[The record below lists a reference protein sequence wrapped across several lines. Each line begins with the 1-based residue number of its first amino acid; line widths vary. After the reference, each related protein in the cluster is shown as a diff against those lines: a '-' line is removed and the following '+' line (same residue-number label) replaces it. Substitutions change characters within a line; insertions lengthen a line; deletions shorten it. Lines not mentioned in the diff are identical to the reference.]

1 MLSNLAGLGRGLGNA
16 FWRVWQTLAALLSP
30 PQAAASDRATLFLPG
45 ESLATAT
52 PEIGQENAVDS
63 LAQLRPVAQI
73 DKRYLSFSVDISV
86 LAGGFWWEGT
96 NDSRRGLGTLRIP
109 PLKLTSAKL
118 DRLVGLLGPAYLRV
132 GGSEADKIHYF
143 DNPEGSSDALV
154 LTREQ
159 WDELHAF
166 LQRNELKLIFTCKY
180 GLFKREH
187 HGSWQGDE
195 LLKLLDYTRQQGYQ
209 IEVFELGNELNAYW
223 AFHGL
228 LSQPRAINLARDYNR
243 FFKVVRKDF
252 PNAKI
257 SGPGSA
263 FWPKLGETVRP
274 ISNITP
280 RFLAN
285 LRFKLDIVD
294 WHYYPFQSDRSP
306 VRTRRARIHH
316 LLDPK
321 SFEYF
326 RLYGNRLRALRDRFQ
341 PQAEVWTGETG
352 SAQCGG
358 QPELSDR
365 WVSSFWWADQL
376 GMGARL
382 GQRVMV
388 RQSLIGGDYGM
399 IVRLTLKPRP
409 DYWVSW
415 LWGQLMG
422 TQVFAIDSSS
432 PHLRCYLHSAKKGKG
447 KTLLLINLA
456 PHRVRIDLAP
466 ALANAI
472 EGGYQMTAKN
482 LTSRRVRLNDKKL
495 RFRGGTVT
503 LDDFEVLPFSGEVAP
518 YSISFWRCG
527 GGSKERAATAEP
539 TTDADSKTD

>member
-1 MLSNLAGLGRGLGNA
+1 MHRFVRTLLIPCLQLLQLLGLFTPNRASADDHATLILSG
-16 FWRVWQTLAALLSP
+16 
-30 PQAAASDRATLFLPG
+30 PQAAGDDA
-45 ESLATAT
+45 
-52 PEIGQENAVDS
+52 DS
-63 LAQLRPVAQI
+63 LDQLPPVAEV
-73 DKRYLSFSVDISV
+73 DRRYLSYSVDISV
-86 LAGGFWWEGT
+86 LVGGFWWEGAQ
-96 NDSRRGLGTLRIP
+96 DSRRGLGTLRVP
-109 PLKLTSAKL
+109 PLKLASKKL

-143 DNPEGSSDALV
+143 DAPDNSADALV
-154 LTREQ
+154 LTQAQ
-159 WDELHAF
+159 WDDLHAF
-166 LQRNELKLIFTCKY
+166 VQRNDLKLIFTCKY
-180 GLFKREH
+180 GLFKRGH
-187 HGSWQGDE
+187 HGRWRGDE
-195 LLKLLDYTRQQGYQ
+195 LIRLLDYSRAQGYH

-243 FFKVVRKDF
+243 FFKVVRRDF
-252 PNAKI
+252 PTAKI

-285 LRFKLDIVD
+285 LNFKLDIVD

-326 RLYGNRLRALRDRFQ
+326 RLYGKRLGALRDRFQ
-341 PQAEVWTGETG
+341 PQAQVWTGETG

-409 DYWVSW
+409 DFWVSW

-422 TQVFAIDSSS
+422 TQVYAIDSSS
-432 PHLRCYLHSAKKGKG
+432 PHLRCYLHSARSGRGKI
-447 KTLLLINLA
+447 LLLINLA
-456 PHRVRIDLAP
+456 PHPVTLTLAP
-466 ALANAI
+466 ALAGTLG
-472 EGGYQMTAKN
+472 GGYQLTAKN
-482 LTSRRVRLNDKKL
+482 LTSRRVRLNGRKL
-495 RFRGGTVT
+495 RFNGGKVA
-503 LDDFEVLPFSGEVAP
+503 LADFAALPFSGEVAP
-518 YSISFWRCG
+518 YSISFWCCDG
-527 GGSKERAATAEP
+527 AVPGAAADGTATSKRQSSDPASAASAEG
-539 TTDADSKTD
+539 

>member
-1 MLSNLAGLGRGLGNA
+1 MRPGRCLRGIGSIKFSEEIYPWAKRWLGYFALLYRGLWLKYA
-16 FWRVWQTLAALLSP
+16 KSKP
-30 PQAAASDRATLFLPG
+30 C
-45 ESLATAT
+45 ETAILVLQGD
-52 PEIGQENAVDS
+52 E
-63 LAQLRPVAQI
+63 PVAEI
-73 DKRYLSFSVDISV
+73 DERYLSFSVDISV
-86 LAGGFWWEGT
+86 LAGGFWWEGS
-96 NDSRRGLGTLRIP
+96 NDSRRGLGTLRVP

-118 DRLVGLLGPAYLRV
+118 DRLVKLLGPAYLRV

-143 DNPEGSSDALV
+143 DQPEGEADALV

-159 WDELHAF
+159 WNELHEF
-166 LQRNELKLIFTCKY
+166 LGRNELKLIFTCKY

-187 HGSWQGDE
+187 HGRWQGTE
-195 LLKLLDYTRQQGYQ
+195 LLALLDYTRAQGYH

-228 LSQPRAINLARDYNR
+228 MSQPRAINLAKDYNQ
-243 FFKVVRKDF
+243 FYKVVKRGF
-252 PNAKI
+252 PHAKI

-285 LRFKLDIVD
+285 LDFNLDIVD

-316 LLDPK
+316 LVDPK

-326 RLYGNRLRALRDRFQ
+326 RIYSNRLRSLKERFQ
-341 PQAEVWTGETG
+341 PQAELWTGETG

-382 GQRVMV
+382 GQKVMV

-399 IVRLTLKPRP
+399 IARLTLKPRP

-415 LWGQLMG
+415 LWGHMMG
-422 TQVFAIDSSS
+422 TKVYAIDSNV
-432 PHLRCYLHSAKKGKG
+432 PHIRCYLHSDSSGKS
-447 KTLLLINLA
+447 KSLLLINLSSDTA
-456 PHRVRIDLAP
+456 TVALDTDLISRIS
-466 ALANAI
+466 
-472 EGGYQMTAKN
+472 GGYEMTAKT
-482 LTSRRVRLNDKKL
+482 LSSRRVRLNGKKL
-495 RFRGGTVT
+495 RFKGGKVQ
-503 LDDFEVLPFSGEVAP
+503 LNDFEMVAYTGRLPP
-518 YSISFWRCG
+518 YSISFWRCDKG
-527 GGSKERAATAEP
+527 
-539 TTDADSKTD
+539 

>member
-1 MLSNLAGLGRGLGNA
+1 MPSA
-16 FWRVWQTLAALLSP
+16 
-30 PQAAASDRATLFLPG
+30 
-45 ESLATAT
+45 E
-52 PEIGQENAVDS
+52 
-63 LAQLRPVAQI
+63 PVAEI
-73 DKRYLSFSVDISV
+73 DQRYLSFSVDISV

-96 NDSRRGLGTLRIP
+96 NDSRRGLGTLRVP
-109 PLKLTSAKL
+109 PLKLDSGKL
-118 DRLVGLLGPAYLRV
+118 DRLVKLLGPAYLRV

-143 DNPEGSSDALV
+143 ENPEGDSDALV

-159 WDELHAF
+159 WDDLQEF

-187 HGSWQGDE
+187 HGRWQGDE
-195 LLKLLDYTRQQGYQ
+195 LQALLDYSKAKGYR
-209 IEVFELGNELNAYW
+209 IDVFELGNELNAYW

-228 LSQPRAINLARDYNR
+228 LSQPRAINLARDYNQFYR
-243 FFKVVRKDF
+243 IVKRDF

-263 FWPKLGETVRP
+263 FWPKLGETVKP

-285 LRFKLDIVD
+285 LDFKLDVVD

-306 VRTRRARIHH
+306 IRTRKARIEH

-326 RLYGNRLRALRDRFQ
+326 RIYSKRLSALRSRYQ

-382 GQRVMV
+382 GQKVMV
-388 RQSLIGGDYGM
+388 RQSLVGGDYGM
-399 IVRLTLKPRP
+399 IARLTLKPRP

-422 TQVFAIDSSS
+422 TDVFNVESSS
-432 PHLRCYLHSAKKGKG
+432 PHLRAYLHSSKTGEGKV
-447 KTLLLINLA
+447 LLLINLA
-456 PHRVRIDLAP
+456 AQEIGVDVTNTFSETITTA
-466 ALANAI
+466 
-472 EGGYQMTAKN
+472 YVMTAKS
-482 LTSRRVRLNDKKL
+482 LSSRRVRLNGKKL
-495 RFRGGTVT
+495 RFKGGAVR
-503 LDDFEVLPFSGEVAP
+503 LEDFEALPFSGKLAP
-518 YSISFWRCG
+518 YSISFCQCHVG
-527 GGSKERAATAEP
+527 GAEN
-539 TTDADSKTD
+539 